1 MQRAR
6 QLQEK
11 QDALQAARLKTE
23 LTKAAETPKPFD
35 ARSLER
41 YYGAVHGAT
50 TTLKRLGYE
59 GDLQSCENL
68 RRLLSKLPADMR
80 KAWAEHS
87 LGLVRPTL
95 LEFDQ
100 WLRLQLRIQ
109 LSCEAAAPAP
119 SQQKRTAGMFLTTKT
134 ASTSDAND
142 VPPLLVDP
150 ARFSSWNKYRRV
162 VTWIYR
168 FINNAREPDK
178 KTRGSLTAQEL
189 LQSEHRIIRQDQ
201 KAVKLAPQPASD
213 IVWFKDGRRLPAAAS
228 RPALQLTGGNRSVA
242 GMYQCHVTDDL
253 ATTQVRIGALPAR
266 LLLSLVQQTVQ
277 PVVDTAITF
286 TCAATSSP
294 PPAVTWTRDG
304 VSADQLGGRFHVQ
317 DSTSGVKDVTSQLT
331 IQQVSRFSRCHS

>member
-1 MQRAR
+1 
-6 QLQEK
+6 
-11 QDALQAARLKTE
+11 
-23 LTKAAETPKPFD
+23 
-35 ARSLER
+35 
-41 YYGAVHGAT
+41 
-50 TTLKRLGYE
+50 
-59 GDLQSCENL
+59 
-68 RRLLSKLPADMR
+68 MR

-178 KTRGSLTAQEL
+178 KTCGSLTAQEL
-189 LQSEHRIIRQDQ
+189 LQSEHWIIRQDQ
-201 KAVKLAPQPASD
+201 KAVKLAPQPGLSLYED
-213 IVWFKDGRRLPAAAS
+213 DQGLLRLFP
-228 RPALQLTGGNRSVA
+228 
-242 GMYQCHVTDDL
+242 
-253 ATTQVRIGALPAR
+253 
-266 LLLSLVQQTVQ
+266 LLLKEIFSLVV
-277 PVVDTAITF
+277 I
-286 TCAATSSP
+286 
-294 PPAVTWTRDG
+294 
-304 VSADQLGGRFHVQ
+304 
-317 DSTSGVKDVTSQLT
+317 
-331 IQQVSRFSRCHS
+331 